1 MLKHASRSRHID
13 PDRAPAAAGGLRSQ
27 FPDLVHG
34 PRELLDC
41 RQLQRRLVDER
52 TDPRRLRQEV
62 EGGHRLGSFSYHTG
76 PSEPQLTSSG
86 RATHAEWLSSTHQT
100 TCHGVQCFSLSHA
113 LQLSGVFLSSRLLSS
128 VIGTYACG
136 IVNRGTRRSVRV
148 RRDSAL
154 RSSTLRIRTCHQYT
168 HSLPCSLHVGGA
180 RDTDTHDTKHRQT
193 HALLQVATRYADT
206 ECIASCTLAVER
218 RGESRAREPWSVL
231 GSAFR
236 EGPAAHGEEDHE

>member
-1 MLKHASRSRHID
+1 VLKHASRSRHID
-13 PDRAPAAAGGLRSQ
+13 PDRPPAAAGGLRSQ

-52 TDPRRLRQEV
+52 TRPPPPFRQEV
-62 EGGHRLGSFSYHTG
+62 D
-76 PSEPQLTSSG
+76 
-86 RATHAEWLSSTHQT
+86 LS
-100 TCHGVQCFSLSHA
+100 
-113 LQLSGVFLSSRLLSS
+113 SS
-128 VIGTYACG
+128 VIGTYARG

-154 RSSTLRIRTCHQYT
+154 RSSTLRLRTCHQYT
-168 HSLPCSLHVGGA
+168 HSLHVGESA

-193 HALLQVATRYADT
+193 YALLQVATRYADT
-206 ECIASCTLAVER
+206 ACIASCTLTVER

>member
-13 PDRAPAAAGGLRSQ
+13 PDRPPAAAGGLRSP

-86 RATHAEWLSSTHQT
+86 RATHAEWLS
-100 TCHGVQCFSLSHA
+100 
-113 LQLSGVFLSSRLLSS
+113 
-128 VIGTYACG
+128 
-136 IVNRGTRRSVRV
+136 V

-154 RSSTLRIRTCHQYT
+154 RSSTLRLRTCHQYT
-168 HSLPCSLHVGGA
+168 HSLHVGGA

-193 HALLQVATRYADT
+193 YALLQVATRYADT
-206 ECIASCTLAVER
+206 ACIASCTLAVER